1 MGTAPFLE
9 GVMNRREFVKRAAA
23 ALPICVD
30 GLRISALARPPLLAA
45 LAGPSAAL
53 DRVLVIVQLSGG
65 NDGLNT
71 VIPLDQYATYQNLR
85 PNIAIPESRVLRLTD
100 RTGIHSAMTGM
111 KALFDAGQL
120 CVVQGV
126 SYPNPNF
133 SHFRATDIWLTASDY
148 DQNLSSG
155 WMGRYLNYDFP
166 GYPSGYPNA
175 TMPDP
180 PAIQIGS
187 VVSIGFQGTS
197 QSMAITIQDPGTF
210 YQLVSGSSLRGQE
223 GTPQTTA
230 GLELSFI
237 REVAA
242 QSIGYAGRVKAAADR
257 ALNKSTGYPSAGQN
271 SLADQLKIVA
281 RLIAGGLKTRVYLV
295 SLGGFDTHS
304 GQVVA
309 SDTTTGAHNL
319 LLGKLSSAIS
329 VFLEDLALLGCDHR
343 VVGMTFS
350 EFGRRAASNASLGTD
365 HGTAEPVFVFGRMVK
380 GGVVGANSN
389 LSDLTGGNLKMQFDF
404 RTLYAAVLSHWFYA
418 DPMELDSVMLNSF
431 APLDLFQTPVLLPRR
446 RPFAIDP
453 ASGLIEY

>member
-1 MGTAPFLE
+1 MT
-9 GVMNRREFVKRAAA
+9 RREFVKRAAA
-23 ALPICVD
+23 FLPIWVD
-30 GLRISALARPPLLAA
+30 GLRVSAPARPPLLEA

-71 VIPLDQYATYQNLR
+71 VIPLDQYAAYRTLR
-85 PNIAIPESRVLRLTD
+85 SNIAIPEARVLRLTD
-100 RTGIHSAMTGM
+100 STGIHPAMTGI

-148 DQNLSSG
+148 NQNLSSG

-166 GYPSGYPNA
+166 GYPSGYPND

-197 QSMAITIQDPGTF
+197 QSTAITIQDPGTF
-210 YQLVSGSSLRGQE
+210 YQLVSGSNLGGQD

-230 GLELSFI
+230 GRELSFI

-257 ALNKSTGYPSAGQN
+257 AMNKAAGYPPAGQN
-271 SLADQLKIVA
+271 ALADQLKIVA

-304 GQVVA
+304 SQVVA
-309 SDTTTGAHNL
+309 SDTTTGTHSV
-319 LLGKLSSAIS
+319 LLGKLSGAIS

-365 HGTAEPVFVFGRMVK
+365 HGTAEPIFVFGSMVK

-404 RTLYAAVLSHWFYA
+404 RTLYAAVLSRWFYA
-418 DPMELDSVMLNSF
+418 DPIEQDAVMLNSF
-431 APLDLFQTPVLLPRR
+431 APLDLFEAPVLLPRR
-446 RPFAIDP
+446 RPFAVDP
-453 ASGLIEY
+453 VSGRVQS